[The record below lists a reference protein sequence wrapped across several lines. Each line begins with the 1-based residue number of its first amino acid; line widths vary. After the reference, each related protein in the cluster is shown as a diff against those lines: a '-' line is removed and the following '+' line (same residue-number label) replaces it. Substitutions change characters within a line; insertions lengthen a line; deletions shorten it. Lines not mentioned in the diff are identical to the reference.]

1 MVFCD
6 SRFLQQIPEY
16 EECMRVYTR
25 AESAPL
31 ALGHEAVNQPL
42 WVYLMMIIPENYT
55 FPMGVWTGDT
65 RVGPGMTKALSLR
78 ETPFSGSSTS
88 NKWAFL

>member
-6 SRFLQQIPEY
+6 SRFLEQIPWY
-16 EECMRVYTR
+16 EECLRVYTR
-25 AESAPL
+25 GESTPL
-31 ALGHEAVNQPL
+31 TLGHEIVIQPL
-42 WVYLMMIIPENYT
+42 RVYLMMIMPENDT

-88 NKWAFL
+88 NKCAFL